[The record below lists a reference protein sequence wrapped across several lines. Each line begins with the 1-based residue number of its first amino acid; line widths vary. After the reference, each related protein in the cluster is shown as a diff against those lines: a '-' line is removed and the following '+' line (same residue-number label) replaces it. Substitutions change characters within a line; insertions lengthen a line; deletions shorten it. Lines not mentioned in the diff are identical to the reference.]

1 VIAARKLGPIVAVA
15 CAPTINCQMRA
26 GETPCRVL
34 RPKSYRT
41 EPQREMPTLAMK
53 EFEPQLAFEL
63 LNVLSECR
71 LGEVKPL
78 RRSSDVQR
86 LGYFDEVP

>member
-1 VIAARKLGPIVAVA
+1 
-15 CAPTINCQMRA
+15 
-26 GETPCRVL
+26 
-34 RPKSYRT
+34 
-41 EPQREMPTLAMK
+41 MPTLAMK

-71 LGEVKPL
+71 LGDVKPL
-78 RRSSDVQR
+78 RPSSDVQR